1 MGIFGRGRPSK
12 YRPFTHSGKEPPNAP
27 GVYRIRSSEGK
38 VVYVGETV
46 NLRKRM
52 QEHIRI
58 TGNLRPGE
66 SFEFKEASPE
76 STSASRREVERRK
89 IARFHP
95 ERNHSAGG
103 EGRNAK

>member
-1 MGIFGRGRPSK
+1 MGIFSPGRPSK
-12 YRPFTHSGKEPPNAP
+12 YWPSARSGRKPPNAP
-27 GVYRIRSSEGK
+27 GVYRIRNEAGT

-52 QEHIRI
+52 QEHIHN

-66 SFEFKEASPE
+66 SFEFKVASPE
-76 STSASRREVERRK
+76 STSATRREVERQK
-89 IARFHP
+89 IAKFHP